1 MERNTLL
8 RQAMMDYYKG
18 DTRRINHFM
27 KVYAYAR
34 TIGEL
39 ERLDE
44 KTQLILEAAAV
55 VHDVGIKPAE
65 EKYGSSAGEYQQ
77 TEGPAPARRI
87 LSALGYEPDVTE
99 RVCWLVAHHHTYT
112 GIEGADYRI
121 LVEADFLVN
130 IDEGG
135 LTKEQIE
142 SVKKKCFR
150 TKSGLA
156 LLSYLF
162 GVQA

>member
-27 KVYAYAR
+27 KVYAYAK

-77 TEGPAPARRI
+77 TEGPEPARRI
-87 LSALGYEPDVTE
+87 LSALGYEQDVTE

-162 GVQA
+162 NV